1 MQNISD
7 DAFKVQVRF
16 WGKKKNERLKC
27 VHSLFLSLG
36 GFWKPKIIYS
46 GKEGRFVG
54 NGPYQKLNLKLYC
67 FCRSV
72 FLHICVRILK
82 NLWMLITRL
91 LVPKLSETVIS
102 KQHWNH
108 QRDSC
113 QRKSMTLSTTVPIKN
128 VRYVK
133 IRLEKEM
140 TIHSS
145 VLAWE
150 IPRTEEPNG
159 LQSMGLESDMT

>member
-1 MQNISD
+1 M
-7 DAFKVQVRF
+7 
-16 WGKKKNERLKC
+16 
-27 VHSLFLSLG
+27 HSLFLSLG

-140 TIHSS
+140 AIHSS

-159 LQSMGLESDMT
+159 LQSMGLESDMTKQLNNNSKVNTLHIINLYNAKSL